1 MAFVFAANSLVTPAL
16 AEAIYG
22 DPSAVDGNGVLIISP
37 AKKLLI
43 EMSINAASTQI
54 QRYCDRSF
62 AAADYV
68 EVQDGV
74 VNDEILTKQYPIL
87 AVTEINFSLGANFAN
102 GTSLPPEEYGTDGN
116 TIVLRFARTVRG
128 RRSVQIKYRAGYE
141 EVPAD
146 LAFACIS
153 QAKYGESRLPMGGKT
168 PALFGIQSMSKG
180 DESITRDSNIGKTGF
195 LSDVLGVIDGYRRV
209 EAPASTM
216 FPRFDV

>member
-22 DPSAVDGNGVLIISP
+22 DSTAMDAG
-37 AKKLLI
+37 KKLLI
-43 EMSINAASTQI
+43 EMSVNAASTQI
-54 QRYCDRSF
+54 QRYCDRAF
-62 AAADYV
+62 AAANYV

-74 VNDEILTKQYPIL
+74 VNDEILTRQYPII
-87 AVTEINFSLGANFAN
+87 AVTEIAMSLGEGFA
-102 GTSLPPEEYGTDGN
+102 TAPALPASSYGTDGN
-116 TIVLRFARTVRG
+116 TIVLQFARTLRG

-141 EVPAD
+141 AIPAD

-153 QAKYGESRLPMGGKT
+153 QAKYAESRLPLNGKT